1 MVLSFIFLTLSTIR
15 LPALYFT
22 ETTLIKVPDV
32 LTDPVDNF
40 PFLAHQQHLMYL
52 ISPLALKHF
61 FLGFSC
67 SPPVALTLIL
77 SLSLGFFWFSGLQIL
92 KYPGASPQTFLLCLL
107 SFLVISSC
115 LMALNIIHV
124 LMTPPL
130 DLQVG
135 PLHQTPDS

>member
-1 MVLSFIFLTLSTIR
+1 MVLSSIFPMLSAIR
-15 LPALYFT
+15 LPALYST
-22 ETTLIKVPDV
+22 ETTFIKLPDV

-40 PFLAHQQHLMYL
+40 PFFTHQQHLMYL
-52 ISPLALKHF
+52 ISPFALKHF

-67 SPPVALTLIL
+67 SAPVALTLIL
-77 SLSLGFFWFSGLQIL
+77 SLSLVFSWFSGLQIL

-130 DLQVG
+130 DLHVG
-135 PLHQTPDS
+135 PLHQDPDS